1 MRKSKHKQISRRS
14 LSVVR
19 GSSRESSAVGN
30 WEEGAGKM
38 ASGRRRR
45 VAWVSTI
52 FAEGAVFARD
62 KKAKRGKRRREAN
75 KQEREG
81 EIPPFLPPA
90 LRSSLHLTLI
100 RSPVSCPRPYLHRA
114 KQKSL
119 WTSLLLL
126 PLWSCL
132 VNTNRICATSS
143 PNINVQNRHSTCTL
157 NTRVVTIQ
165 SIARTSVTPCS
176 NYDIVFSVRCA
187 VCRAA
192 TLSCL
197 NCTLIFPQSVK
208 LFFYLENK

>member
-81 EIPPFLPPA
+81 ERMKRKR
-90 LRSSLHLTLI
+90 RSGRVNI
-100 RSPVSCPRPYLHRA
+100 RCLFRPR
-114 KQKSL
+114 S
-119 WTSLLLL
+119 
-126 PLWSCL
+126 
-132 VNTNRICATSS
+132 ATGCG
-143 PNINVQNRHSTCTL
+143 NETKKKINKATETTPGMFSGKAVRGKHACDEYNEFREV
-157 NTRVVTIQ
+157 TRVF
-165 SIARTSVTPCS
+165 C
-176 NYDIVFSVRCA
+176 F
-187 VCRAA
+187 
-192 TLSCL
+192 
-197 NCTLIFPQSVK
+197 K
-208 LFFYLENK
+208 